1 MVAEGDSEE
10 EAEVGEAEVGEA
22 EVEEP
27 EVEEADPIEENPEQ
41 DMVLSP
47 HSPSALSQMSGTT
60 AITTITTRS
69 EAAIADLDDFLEED
83 LPDIYS
89 HAMRIVD
96 MLAPSNVSDDTVLQL
111 FNRLK
116 IVGSKEAIKLQ
127 RSEQVFEILYE
138 RFLTKDDLTKGDSTK
153 GKLYIRT
160 DDIIRKFLGKEH
172 GDGNFRPDAILHLAN
187 LASMI
192 RNFVATDQKS
202 QRMRNQLF
210 LLNRWFPEAFARDF
224 NDTPSYGNS
233 TLLNETFELALE
245 IRTQLAISELRH
257 GIDSE
262 TWDPDLIITEIFFA
276 NDEEPKSIMGIK
288 VQNAPDQMS
297 SIIERVEDIRSAFRD
312 QEQAQLQGDLVD
324 FEQLDERYP
333 WPMFLMDLVS
343 WAKLR
348 KDEIVTSVKEQGG
361 PAGIKEALSEV
372 MTGSSSQ
379 DNTTATALPDHVV
392 QLSTTMDV
400 TGELPS
406 KE

>member
-10 EAEVGEAEVGEA
+10 EAEVEEAEVGEA
-22 EVEEP
+22 EVGEA

-288 VQNAPDQMS
+288 VQNTPDQMS

>member
-10 EAEVGEAEVGEA
+10 EAEVGEA
-22 EVEEP
+22 

-288 VQNAPDQMS
+288 VQNTPDQMS

>member
-153 GKLYIRT
+153 GIRT

-288 VQNAPDQMS
+288 VQNTPDQMS

>member
-288 VQNAPDQMS
+288 VQNTPDQMS